1 MYIYKWQIQKKR
13 VSTNGQINTRKALTA
28 DDPKAFHRN
37 NTANMA
43 ETKPKKQSRA
53 NVE

>member
-1 MYIYKWQIQKKR
+1 MANTKKR
-13 VSTNGQINTRKALTA
+13 VSTNGQTNIRKALTA

-37 NTANMA
+37 NTANM
-43 ETKPKKQSRA
+43 EGTKPKKQNSDRA